1 MPEHH
6 VHFDHDGHRFEV
18 SERDT
23 RGARDARGTAGAREP
38 LLHWE
43 VRMDGQPVLE
53 FHGEYP
59 YRDDDVRRRVLEWYG
74 IQKPV
79 R

>member
-23 RGARDARGTAGAREP
+23 RGTAGAGEP

-59 YRDDDVRRRVLEWYG
+59 YRDDDVRGRVLEWYG

>member
-1 MPEHH
+1 MPERH
-6 VHFDHDGHRFEV
+6 VHFDHDGHHFEAT
-18 SERDT
+18 ERAT
-23 RGARDARGTAGAREP
+23 RGAGEP
-38 LLHWE
+38 VLHWD

-53 FHGEYP
+53 FHGEFP
-59 YRDDDVRRRVLEWYG
+59 YRDEDVRKRVLEWYG